1 MTDPRQVVSAPN
13 SEARPIP
20 IEDLYFSQS
29 FGNRSWSPDGKE
41 IAFTTDLSG
50 RPNLWKV
57 SSTGG
62 WPVQLVQSNESQ
74 SDGAWSP
81 DGRWIVYAQDAG
93 GNELS
98 DIFLVPGNGG
108 AVVNLTQTPD
118 INEESPLWSPDGK
131 TLALTYK
138 PKEASVSDIALMDMA
153 NHRVRKLT
161 DEASAD
167 FNWSAV
173 AWSADAQT
181 IYANRYQSDFADAD
195 IYAIN
200 VATRDTTRLTDHQGK
215 VLNLASSLSPDG
227 KLLLL
232 TSNENGGYENVA
244 ILNLATHKKIWI
256 TRTKW
261 EAQSAHFSPKGDY
274 LTYTLNAD
282 GRKEAYLV
290 SLPSLRT
297 QKLPFAPGITDFAGY
312 PSTFSPSG
320 DRLLLSHESSM
331 TPQDFWTYDIARRSI
346 RQISRSSVA
355 SLSASPVPASEVVH
369 YKAKD
374 GRLIS
379 ALLWVPF
386 NLRRDASNPAVVV
399 PHGGPTSQMQ
409 DEWNPIIAALVSRGY
424 VCIAPNVRGSTGYGM
439 EFQRANFQDLG
450 GGDLQDEVSAATF
463 LVETGYVNS
472 KRIGI
477 TGGSY
482 GGYMT
487 LMAVSRT
494 PDVWA
499 AGVEEYGIVNWLTM
513 LEHED
518 PFLQQYEKSLLGD
531 PVKDRAAYDAASPI
545 TYLHDTHAPL
555 LILQGDND
563 PRVPKEEALQ
573 VFDLLRQ
580 DGKTVEAHF
589 YPNEGHGFAQRDN
602 RIDALSRMV
611 AWFDRYLKN

>member
-1 MTDPRQVVSAPN
+1 MGSAIRPLLAEGRLSDVYPERRWTQGSLLGIPAFPAH
-13 SEARPIP
+13 SEAAVCSRNHGLRRLS
-20 IEDLYFSQS
+20 EHLFT
-29 FGNRSWSPDGKE
+29 FGRSL
-41 IAFTTDLSG
+41 A
-50 RPNLWKV
+50 
-57 SSTGG
+57 
-62 WPVQLVQSNESQ
+62 
-74 SDGAWSP
+74 
-81 DGRWIVYAQDAG
+81 
-93 GNELS
+93 
-98 DIFLVPGNGG
+98 
-108 AVVNLTQTPD
+108 
-118 INEESPLWSPDGK
+118 
-131 TLALTYK
+131 ALTR
-138 PKEASVSDIALMDMA
+138 ELD
-153 NHRVRKLT
+153 
-161 DEASAD
+161 
-167 FNWSAV
+167 
-173 AWSADAQT
+173 DA
-181 IYANRYQSDFADAD
+181 
-195 IYAIN
+195 
-200 VATRDTTRLTDHQGK
+200 
-215 VLNLASSLSPDG
+215 
-227 KLLLL
+227 
-232 TSNENGGYENVA
+232 
-244 ILNLATHKKIWI
+244 
-256 TRTKW
+256 
-261 EAQSAHFSPKGDY
+261 
-274 LTYTLNAD
+274 
-282 GRKEAYLV
+282 
-290 SLPSLRT
+290 
-297 QKLPFAPGITDFAGY
+297 AG
-312 PSTFSPSG
+312 
-320 DRLLLSHESSM
+320 
-331 TPQDFWTYDIARRSI
+331 FWTYDIARRSI